1 MAKLTKDK
9 ILSMISQEI
18 SNSMGYYGGELT
30 EQRRQALK
38 YYRGEKLGNEV
49 EGQSQVVSQDM
60 LEVVESIMPSMMRI
74 FTQGESIV
82 RFEPQQPEDVEYAE
96 QATDYMNHIFMKDN
110 DGYSILYTLFKDAL
124 ISKNGFVKY
133 YWKTSKEQK
142 KESYE
147 GLTEEEYQ
155 SLLADDEIE
164 IIKVD
169 EKLDGRDEP
178 IYDVD
183 CKRVKEIGR
192 IKIENVAPE
201 NILITPTATS
211 LEDCNFIAQ
220 RVYKT
225 RSELTDMGYDRKII
239 DLLPPSDE
247 EIYNTESVTRRSY
260 DDVNG
265 VNEYQSSDPSMTQVM
280 IHECYLR
287 IDTDG
292 DGIAELRKIIVGGNA
307 HNNYHILDNE
317 EIEQIP
323 FATVCANPMPHRFFG
338 LSMFDMIGDLQEIKT
353 TLMRQV
359 LNNCYLQNNSRV
371 IAVDGQVN
379 IDDLLVSRAGGIVRV
394 KNPNAVTPLQTQ
406 NFISEGLAMID
417 KIDQIKEQRSGV
429 NKVQMGT
436 DPDIINKSHT
446 TATSSNVMM
455 NASTQRIEL
464 IARNFSE
471 GVKRMF
477 RGLLTLVCTHQDKER
492 IIRLRGKFIP
502 MNPRQ
507 WVDRYDATVM
517 VGLGTGSQDQRL
529 DVLGRVLGVQ
539 EKLISMGGMG
549 LVDTKKVYN
558 TLEKYLEN
566 AGYKDAQQ
574 FFNDPEMSPPQPPKQ
589 KDNPALAL
597 AQQEMMRQQQ
607 KDQADL
613 QLKARKQQ
621 FDEQLQS
628 QKLNLEE
635 QKLATKILSDV
646 DNKNLE
652 KEKLATK
659 IIQQGINN
667 GI

>member
-589 KDNPALAL
+589 KDNPALAI

-659 IIQQGINN
+659 IIQQGIDN

>member
-201 NILITPTATS
+201 NILVTPTATS

-247 EIYNTESVTRRSY
+247 EVYNTESVTRRSY

-659 IIQQGINN
+659 IIQQGIDN

>member
-201 NILITPTATS
+201 NILVTPTATS

-247 EIYNTESVTRRSY
+247 EVYNTESVTRRSY

-659 IIQQGINN
+659 IIQQGMNN

>member
-247 EIYNTESVTRRSY
+247 EVYNTESVTRRSY

>member
-659 IIQQGINN
+659 IIQQGIDN

>member
-1 MAKLTKDK
+1 
-9 ILSMISQEI
+9 
-18 SNSMGYYGGELT
+18 
-30 EQRRQALK
+30 
-38 YYRGEKLGNEV
+38 
-49 EGQSQVVSQDM
+49 
-60 LEVVESIMPSMMRI
+60 
-74 FTQGESIV
+74 
-82 RFEPQQPEDVEYAE
+82 
-96 QATDYMNHIFMKDN
+96 
-110 DGYSILYTLFKDAL
+110 
-124 ISKNGFVKY
+124 
-133 YWKTSKEQK
+133 
-142 KESYE
+142 
-147 GLTEEEYQ
+147 
-155 SLLADDEIE
+155 
-164 IIKVD
+164 
-169 EKLDGRDEP
+169 
-178 IYDVD
+178 
-183 CKRVKEIGR
+183 
-192 IKIENVAPE
+192 
-201 NILITPTATS
+201 
-211 LEDCNFIAQ
+211 
-220 RVYKT
+220 
-225 RSELTDMGYDRKII
+225 
-239 DLLPPSDE
+239 
-247 EIYNTESVTRRSY
+247 
-260 DDVNG
+260 
-265 VNEYQSSDPSMTQVM
+265 M

-659 IIQQGINN
+659 IIQQGIDN

>member
-265 VNEYQSSDPSMTQVM
+265 VNE
-280 IHECYLR
+280 
-287 IDTDG
+287 
-292 DGIAELRKIIVGGNA
+292 
-307 HNNYHILDNE
+307 
-317 EIEQIP
+317 
-323 FATVCANPMPHRFFG
+323 
-338 LSMFDMIGDLQEIKT
+338 
-353 TLMRQV
+353 
-359 LNNCYLQNNSRV
+359 
-371 IAVDGQVN
+371 
-379 IDDLLVSRAGGIVRV
+379 
-394 KNPNAVTPLQTQ
+394 
-406 NFISEGLAMID
+406 
-417 KIDQIKEQRSGV
+417 
-429 NKVQMGT
+429 
-436 DPDIINKSHT
+436 
-446 TATSSNVMM
+446 
-455 NASTQRIEL
+455 
-464 IARNFSE
+464 
-471 GVKRMF
+471 
-477 RGLLTLVCTHQDKER
+477 
-492 IIRLRGKFIP
+492 
-502 MNPRQ
+502 
-507 WVDRYDATVM
+507 
-517 VGLGTGSQDQRL
+517 
-529 DVLGRVLGVQ
+529 
-539 EKLISMGGMG
+539 
-549 LVDTKKVYN
+549 
-558 TLEKYLEN
+558 
-566 AGYKDAQQ
+566 
-574 FFNDPEMSPPQPPKQ
+574 
-589 KDNPALAL
+589 
-597 AQQEMMRQQQ
+597 
-607 KDQADL
+607 
-613 QLKARKQQ
+613 
-621 FDEQLQS
+621 
-628 QKLNLEE
+628 
-635 QKLATKILSDV
+635 
-646 DNKNLE
+646 
-652 KEKLATK
+652 
-659 IIQQGINN
+659 
-667 GI
+667 

>member
-1 MAKLTKDK
+1 
-9 ILSMISQEI
+9 
-18 SNSMGYYGGELT
+18 
-30 EQRRQALK
+30 
-38 YYRGEKLGNEV
+38 
-49 EGQSQVVSQDM
+49 
-60 LEVVESIMPSMMRI
+60 
-74 FTQGESIV
+74 
-82 RFEPQQPEDVEYAE
+82 
-96 QATDYMNHIFMKDN
+96 
-110 DGYSILYTLFKDAL
+110 
-124 ISKNGFVKY
+124 
-133 YWKTSKEQK
+133 
-142 KESYE
+142 
-147 GLTEEEYQ
+147 
-155 SLLADDEIE
+155 
-164 IIKVD
+164 
-169 EKLDGRDEP
+169 
-178 IYDVD
+178 
-183 CKRVKEIGR
+183 
-192 IKIENVAPE
+192 
-201 NILITPTATS
+201 
-211 LEDCNFIAQ
+211 
-220 RVYKT
+220 
-225 RSELTDMGYDRKII
+225 
-239 DLLPPSDE
+239 
-247 EIYNTESVTRRSY
+247 
-260 DDVNG
+260 
-265 VNEYQSSDPSMTQVM
+265 MTQVM

-558 TLEKYLEN
+558 TTEKYLEN

>member
-201 NILITPTATS
+201 NILVTPTATS

-659 IIQQGINN
+659 IIQQGIDN